1 MKKITL
7 LIILLFT
14 ANILFAQTPCRIYKQ
29 SAPIVLNGVHDKEI
43 SGLEVAHIIL
53 NHCYNIL
60 IKNCKIGPDTVRGI
74 QLERCANIHIDS
86 CYWSDVRAGVY
97 ALQSAG
103 ILVTNCQGKNMLYG
117 FPRGGQFVQFN
128 EVTGA
133 RNGVLHCR
141 FENILGQSNPEDA
154 ISMYKSSGTAAS
166 PILVEDNWIRGGGP
180 SKSGGGIMLGD
191 NGGSYQIARNN
202 ILVNPGQ
209 YGMAISG
216 GHHIEILNNKIY
228 SKQQPF
234 TNVGLY
240 IWAQAGAAC
249 SLNTI
254 SGNRVN
260 WKMATGEVNNSW
272 NNGNCGA
279 VKGWPNNILNADIDE
294 SILPAQL
301 ITFCSTKTNN

>member
-1 MKKITL
+1 MKNSITSIL
-7 LIILLFT
+7 FLIISYG
-14 ANILFAQTPCRIYKQ
+14 LFAQAPCRVYKL
-29 SAPIVLNGVHDKEI
+29 SAAIVLNNVHDKEI
-43 SGLEVAHIIL
+43 NDLQLSHITL
-53 NHCYNIL
+53 NHCYNVT
-60 IKNCKIGPDTVRGI
+60 IKNCKIGPDTGKAI
-74 QLERCANIHIDS
+74 HLERCANIKIDS

-103 ILVTNCQGKNMLYG
+103 IMITNCQGKNMLYG
-117 FPRGGQFVQFN
+117 FPRGGQFVQFD

-133 RNGVLHCR
+133 LNGVVSCR

-154 ISMYKSSGTAAS
+154 ISMYKSSGTEAS
-166 PILVEDNWIRGGGP
+166 PILIAGNRIRGGGP

-191 NGGSYQIARNN
+191 NGGAYQVARDN

-216 GHHIEILNNKIY
+216 GDHMQIINNKIY

-249 SLNTI
+249 STNTI
-254 SGNRVN
+254 SGNKIN
-260 WKMATGEVNNSW
+260 WTMASGEMNNTW
-272 NNGNCGA
+272 NKGNCG
-279 VKGWPNNILNADIDE
+279 VVVDWLTNKWDKSLDE

-301 ITFCSTKTNN
+301 LDICYTK